1 MQPLPALH
9 PSDADFAAIR
19 RDGDFYVDKTPLF
32 RDLLAPKPGPGIR
45 PLMHRHQFLA
55 RPRRFGKTLLIN
67 TLEAWFQG
75 LPPGH
80 EANSD
85 RAGVPLDGMPTGWTN
100 PPWLWRGLDAEDWHG
115 VHGWHPVI
123 RLDLSRAAADTPAG
137 TEAALRVYLW
147 RQVGTWG
154 LRTGR
159 WPVPN
164 RFAPPPELPPQDLL
178 TSLIESLTDAYGRKP
193 VVLVDE
199 YDAPITKH
207 LGPDRDPRPVAEE
220 LHDFFRVLK
229 DDANLLYGVF
239 LTGITRFARD
249 HLFSAANNIIDI
261 SDEPAYG
268 TLCGFTEEEVDR
280 HFAPYR
286 ARLAELDPRL
296 AARDVRAAWRAFYNG
311 YRFSQLPGAPRVYN
325 PFTLTAGLDRVL
337 AEPDRIRE
345 AADGA
350 WPSAWSRSGHPG
362 LIMRLANDPHQPRP
376 MSVWFG
382 AQLPPPIDGLGDLAR
397 PDPVRLMLDTGY
409 YTWYGSRDGADLH
422 IGFPNREVAE
432 SWLRDIFEAWTVP
445 DNEAGDG
452 NLVDSLRVCLARG
465 DTDGFAG
472 HLETFVFGQTHE
484 NLRSEAACNVLMQAL
499 FRLLADATQSEK
511 SAWGG
516 RSDHEVRVGERLYV
530 FEVKYNRSADAALRQ
545 IRDRGYGREH
555 LGNDRP
561 VTAVGLAFRRDL
573 KTGPGLQ
580 VAQADLA
587 KLLADRAADADN
599 GPRAVHTTGRTG

>member
-19 RDGDFYVDKTPLF
+19 RDGDFYVDKTSLF

-45 PLMHRHQFLA
+45 PLLHRHQFLA

-100 PPWLWRGLDAEDWHG
+100 PPWLWRDLDAEDWHG

-207 LGPDRDPRPVAEE
+207 LGPDRDPRP
-220 LHDFFRVLK
+220 R
-229 DDANLLYGVF
+229 GR
-239 LTGITRFARD
+239 G
-249 HLFSAANNIIDI
+249 AA
-261 SDEPAYG
+261 
-268 TLCGFTEEEVDR
+268 
-280 HFAPYR
+280 
-286 ARLAELDPRL
+286 
-296 AARDVRAAWRAFYNG
+296 
-311 YRFSQLPGAPRVYN
+311 
-325 PFTLTAGLDRVL
+325 
-337 AEPDRIRE
+337 
-345 AADGA
+345 
-350 WPSAWSRSGHPG
+350 
-362 LIMRLANDPHQPRP
+362 
-376 MSVWFG
+376 
-382 AQLPPPIDGLGDLAR
+382 
-397 PDPVRLMLDTGY
+397 
-409 YTWYGSRDGADLH
+409 
-422 IGFPNREVAE
+422 
-432 SWLRDIFEAWTVP
+432 
-445 DNEAGDG
+445 
-452 NLVDSLRVCLARG
+452 
-465 DTDGFAG
+465 
-472 HLETFVFGQTHE
+472 
-484 NLRSEAACNVLMQAL
+484 
-499 FRLLADATQSEK
+499 
-511 SAWGG
+511 
-516 RSDHEVRVGERLYV
+516 
-530 FEVKYNRSADAALRQ
+530 
-545 IRDRGYGREH
+545 
-555 LGNDRP
+555 
-561 VTAVGLAFRRDL
+561 
-573 KTGPGLQ
+573 
-580 VAQADLA
+580 
-587 KLLADRAADADN
+587 
-599 GPRAVHTTGRTG
+599 